1 MDCGIRNGG
10 CCSINEYQ
18 NPSYGVCLLS
28 CQKNTDKPAT
38 KKAKKILG
46 IGKSRGL
53 GDTVKKIIGKI
64 TMGRAKQCG
73 GCKKRQELLNRVVPY
88 KDR

>member
-10 CCSINEYQ
+10 CCSIGEYKK
-18 NPSYGVCLLS
+18 PSYGVCLLK
-28 CQKNTDKPAT
+28 CEKNTDKPTT

-53 GDTVKKIIGKI
+53 GDTVKKLIDRVTKGKV
-64 TMGRAKQCG
+64 KPCG
-73 GCKKRQELLNRVVPY
+73 KCKKRQEALNKLMPY
-88 KDR
+88 KDD